1 MKLLEEI
8 FSGGTVRN
16 CMFLLP
22 LYLILVSGMK
32 LQEIIFT
39 MYVVWVRPS
48 LSINFTE
55 TAHLHDVD
63 PPSLPLLHVL
73 DHNLHQS
80 SLHPPHRG
88 DNEDTDGNGWWAV
101 ANCWTSGKS
110 DHRNISLWPQIY
122 HAMWEYIVM
131 WMDKKKIFWTQ
142 TTLEASYRVQNYLI
156 EFPFSTLRR
165 FLGMTSTN
173 FQGELFSLFLAW

>member
-22 LYLILVSGMK
+22 LYQILVSGMK

-88 DNEDTDGNGWWAV
+88 DNEDTDGNNNDGQLDFREKWSQEYFIV
-101 ANCWTSGKS
+101 AS
-110 DHRNISLWPQIY
+110 
-122 HAMWEYIVM
+122 
-131 WMDKKKIFWTQ
+131 KIIFK
-142 TTLEASYRVQNYLI
+142 LI
-156 EFPFSTLRR
+156 
-165 FLGMTSTN
+165 
-173 FQGELFSLFLAW
+173 